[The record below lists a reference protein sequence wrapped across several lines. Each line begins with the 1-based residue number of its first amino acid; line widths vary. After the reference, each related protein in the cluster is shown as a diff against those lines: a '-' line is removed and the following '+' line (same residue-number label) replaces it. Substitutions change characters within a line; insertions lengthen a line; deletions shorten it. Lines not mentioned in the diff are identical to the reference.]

1 MGVRVFGLL
10 CVLFWLGVAPLA
22 YAELRPFLTG
32 GQTREARFE
41 LIVTGGERPGI
52 SSYAQRLT
60 LDNCLEAI
68 NSIYGRA
75 QPSPRRQKA
84 LATCAEL
91 SAKIVTASP
100 ANAFA
105 WFIGALAAS
114 GEGNVATMNDR
125 LLHSRQT
132 SPNEQWV
139 AELRVELAENRLDD
153 LDALNR
159 EGHELDLK
167 LMTESYRGAQ
177 SIARRYIND
186 VQFRERIVVLVETL
200 PEATQARF
208 VRNVR
213 RAAREL
219 GLIT

>member
-10 CVLFWLGVAPLA
+10 CALFWLGAAPLA
-22 YAELRPFLTG
+22 YVELRPFLTG

-41 LIVTGGERPGI
+41 IIVTGGERPGI

-75 QPSPRRQKA
+75 QPTLRRQKA
-84 LATCAEL
+84 LTSCGDL
-91 SAKIVTASP
+91 SAQIVAASP

-105 WFIGALAAS
+105 WFIGALVAA
-114 GEGNVATMNDR
+114 GEGNVAAMNDR
-125 LLHSRQT
+125 LVHSRQT
-132 SPNEQWV
+132 SPNEQWI
-139 AELRVELAENRLDD
+139 AELRVELAESWLDD
-153 LDALNR
+153 LDASNK

-177 SIARRYIND
+177 SVARRYIND

-200 PEATQARF
+200 PEDTQLRF
-208 VRNVR
+208 VQNVR
-213 RAAREL
+213 RAAREM